1 MRVVY
6 VHGIGQS
13 GCDKEALKAQY
24 NQSLFGHTTPCV
36 TRMVYWAAP
45 SNTQVTPDTNEDS
58 SGRFSFLKSLHL
70 NGQPKIPRTIAS
82 IGTWLGFRRLEVYA
96 TKRITSKYMPEVADY
111 LYNEHTR
118 SRFDLKFSKEID
130 FHGPNVVIAHSLGSV
145 IAYHALANISTARV
159 KLFLTVGS
167 PIGLYAFQDAIGPI
181 SKPSCVDHWLNIAE
195 RTDPVAIDADLTD
208 DVPGI
213 ENLCGIGISTTAP
226 EHPHAVE
233 GYLRSA
239 IVRSAVRGAM

>member
-1 MRVVY
+1 MRIVY
-6 VHGIGQS
+6 VHGIGQQ
-13 GCDKEALKAQY
+13 CTKETLKDHY
-24 NQSLFGHTTPCV
+24 NRSLFGSTSTPCV

-45 SNTQVTPDTNEDS
+45 TDPPLPPDAADDT

-70 NGQPKIPRTIAS
+70 NGQPKIPRAIAS
-82 IGTWLGFRRLEVYA
+82 IGTWLGFRKLEVYA
-96 TKRITSKYMPEVADY
+96 TKRITSKYIPEVADY
-111 LYNEHTR
+111 LYNEQTR
-118 SRFDLKFSKEID
+118 SRFDLKFSKELD
-130 FHGPNVVIAHSLGSV
+130 FHGPNIVIAHSLGSV

-167 PIGLYAFQDAIGPI
+167 PIGLFAFQDAIGPI
-181 SKPSCVDHWLNIAE
+181 SRPSSVDHWLNIAE

-208 DVPGI
+208 DGPGI
-213 ENLCGIGISTTAP
+213 ENFCGVGISTTAP

-239 IVRSAVRGAM
+239 IVRAAVRGAL